1 MRPIK
6 IAVATLLTFFI
17 FFTQLAY
24 PFSEC
29 EQFLSEPSRVEHAT
43 IDDVLALTALDHKAW
58 GLLGATSS
66 KLASR
71 VELFPEG
78 QFKAI
83 SDKGAIEGF
92 LNTQKVSLKPE
103 ETLAM
108 EEASMGGYLDAW
120 SFLTDNGFLK
130 RTHSRFGEG
139 LFLVNLTTDV
149 SHGKRHRRQIGRQLI
164 LSALKFSKEQNL
176 RFIRGVTRVNGF
188 AAYLQK
194 IYPEYATFN
203 AETKHAIQ
211 KSEIGTY
218 LNSVSEGQEKDPALG
233 FHLREGASI
242 IAAIENAMIGDKDSE
257 AWGALISYDHRL
269 FSDPALGP

>member
-1 MRPIK
+1 MIS
-6 IAVATLLTFFI
+6 TLLTFFI
-17 FFTQLAY
+17 FFTQSAY
-24 PFSEC
+24 PLPEC
-29 EQFLSEPSRVEHAT
+29 EQLLSEPIQVQNAT
-43 IDDVLALTALDHKAW
+43 IDDVLALAELDHKVW
-58 GLLGATSS
+58 GSLAASSS

-83 SDKGAIEGF
+83 SNEDVIAGF

-103 ETLAM
+103 ETLDIEGAFM
-108 EEASMGGYLDAW
+108 EGYLDAW

-139 LFLVNLTTDV
+139 LFLVNLTTDI
-149 SHGKRHRRQIGRQLI
+149 SHGKSHRRQIGKQLI
-164 LSALKFSKEQNL
+164 IAALKFSKEQNL

-194 IYPEYATFN
+194 IHPEYATFN
-203 AETKHAIQ
+203 SERKHAIQ

-218 LNSVSEGQEKDPALG
+218 INAVSEGKEKDPALG

-242 IAAIENAMIGDKDSE
+242 IAVIENAMIGDKDSE
-257 AWGALISYDHRL
+257 AWGVLISYDRRL